1 MKVELIEKRD
11 NEIVV
16 KLVGTSAMDAT
27 LLGMV
32 KMGPA
37 RDDATLQAT
46 NGSWTKGHLTIGA
59 FSFDV
64 IDLMQT
70 PEVKP

>member
-11 NEIVV
+11 NEIIV
-16 KLVGTSAMDAT
+16 KLTGTSAMDAT

-32 KMGPA
+32 KMGPGK
-37 RDDATLQAT
+37 DDATLQAI
-46 NGSWTKGHLTIGA
+46 NGSWTRGHLTIGA

-64 IDLMQT
+64 IELMQA

>member
-11 NEIVV
+11 NEIIV
-16 KLVGTSAMDAT
+16 KLTGTSAMDAI

-32 KMGPA
+32 KMGPG
-37 RDDATLQAT
+37 RDDAPLQSVS
-46 NGSWTKGHLTIGA
+46 GSWTKGHLIIGA

-64 IDLMQT
+64 IELMQT